1 MQVNDSWR
9 AMKVMIEV
17 IEEIEGIDA
26 IEDLLLKG
34 GSKLGKEEA
43 GTHEMVSYL
52 CEINFR

>member
-1 MQVNDSWR
+1 MNDSWR

-34 GSKLGKEEA
+34 GSKFGKEEA
-43 GTHEMVSYL
+43 GTHDMVIYL